1 MLKTELLQIGGI
13 ESMRDINP
21 NTFKDKSIL
30 ITGASGII
38 GTHFIYGL
46 VYIYDELKI
55 PLKIYA
61 VVNRGIPD
69 HLTSLMEK
77 KYISFYSGDL
87 TNDLFLSSLPKA
99 DYIIHAATYGQPGK
113 FMEFPE
119 ITIKLNTT
127 VTLFLLENNLYK
139 DGRFLFLSTSEVYS
153 GLPNPPYLED
163 QIGTTSPN
171 HSRACYIEAKRC
183 GEAIINIFRQKGVP
197 AVSARL
203 SLAYGPGTRNDDRR
217 VLNNFIE
224 KALINK
230 EIKLMDSGSAKRTYC
245 FVSDAVNMMWK
256 IFFDGKECVYN
267 IGGISSVTIL
277 QLARIIGELTNVPVS
292 TPEIKNLTVS
302 GAPEDV
308 RLDLTR
314 FVKEFGEPVFC
325 EIKKGLIKTIEW
337 QSSMYLKN

>member
-1 MLKTELLQIGGI
+1 MLKIELLQVGGK
-13 ESMRDINP
+13 ESLKAINLT
-21 NTFKDKSIL
+21 NFKNKSIL
-30 ITGASGII
+30 ITGASGIV

-46 VYIYDELKI
+46 QYIHDEIKI
-55 PLKIYA
+55 PIKVYA

-69 HLTSLMEK
+69 HLASLKDK
-77 KYISFYSGDL
+77 KYVSFYSGDL
-87 TNDLFLSSLPKA
+87 TDELFLASLPKA

-127 VTLFLLENNLYK
+127 VTLFLLENNLEK

-153 GLPNPPYLED
+153 GLPTPPFSED
-163 QIGTTSPN
+163 QIGTTSPS

-183 GEAIINIFRQKGVP
+183 GEAIVNIFRQKGVT

-203 SLAYGPGTRNDDRR
+203 SLAYGPGTRSDDRR

-230 EIKLMDSGSAKRTYC
+230 EIKLMDAGSAKRTYC
-245 FVSDAVNMMWK
+245 YVSDAVNMMWK

-267 IGGISSVTIL
+267 IGGISTVTIL
-277 QLARIIGELTNVPVS
+277 QLARIIGELTNIPVIA
-292 TPEIKNLTVS
+292 PEMKKTAVS
-302 GAPEDV
+302 GAPDDV
-308 RLDLTR
+308 RLDLSR
-314 FVKEFGEPVFC
+314 FINEFGEPEYY
-325 EIKKGLIKTIEW
+325 EIKQGLIKTIEW

>member
-1 MLKTELLQIGGI
+1 MLKTELLNIGGK
-13 ESMRDINP
+13 ESLKDINP
-21 NTFKDKSIL
+21 NNFKNKSIL
-30 ITGASGII
+30 ITGASGIV

-46 VYIYDELKI
+46 QYIYDELKI

-69 HLTSLMEK
+69 HLTSLKEK
-77 KYISFYSGDL
+77 KYINFYSGDL
-87 TNDLFLSSLPKA
+87 TDELFLTSLPKA

-119 ITIKLNTT
+119 VTIKLNTT
-127 VTLFLLENNLYK
+127 VTLFLLENILNK
-139 DGRFLFLSTSEVYS
+139 DGRLLFLSTSEVYS
-153 GLPNPPYLED
+153 GLPTSPFSEE
-163 QIGTTSPN
+163 QIGNTSPN

-183 GEAIINIFRQKGVP
+183 GEAIINIFRQKGIK

-230 EIKLMDSGSAKRTYC
+230 EIKLMDAGLAKRTYC

-256 IFFDGKECVYN
+256 VFFEGRECVYN
-267 IGGISSVTIL
+267 IGGKSSVTIL
-277 QLARIIGELTNVPVS
+277 QLANIIGELTNVRVIA
-292 TPEIKNLTVS
+292 PEIEDVAVS
-302 GAPEDV
+302 GAPDDV

-314 FVKEFGEPVFC
+314 FIKEFGEPDFC
-325 EIKKGLIKTIEW
+325 DIKKGLIKTIEW

>member
-1 MLKTELLQIGGI
+1 
-13 ESMRDINP
+13 
-21 NTFKDKSIL
+21 
-30 ITGASGII
+30 
-38 GTHFIYGL
+38 
-46 VYIYDELKI
+46 
-55 PLKIYA
+55 
-61 VVNRGIPD
+61 
-69 HLTSLMEK
+69 MEK
-77 KYISFYSGDL
+77 KHVTFYSGDL
-87 TNDLFLSSLPKA
+87 TDNIFLDSLPKA

-119 ITIKLNTT
+119 VTIKLNTT
-127 VTLFLLENNLYK
+127 VTLSLLEKNLEK

-153 GLPNPPYLED
+153 GLPTSPYSED
-163 QIGTTSPN
+163 QIGNTLPN

-183 GEAIINIFRQKGVP
+183 GEAIINIYRQKGVA

-230 EIKLMDSGSAKRTYC
+230 EIKLMDAGLAKRTYC

-256 IFFDGKECVYN
+256 IFFEGKECVYN
-267 IGGISSVTIL
+267 VGGVSSVTIL
-277 QLARIIGELTNVPVS
+277 ELAQIIGELTNVPVIA
-292 TPEIKNLTVS
+292 PEIKNLAVS

-325 EIKKGLIKTIEW
+325 EMKKGLIKTIEW

>member
-1 MLKTELLQIGGI
+1 MLKTELLNIGGK
-13 ESMRDINP
+13 ESLKDISP
-21 NTFKDKSIL
+21 NYFNNKTIL
-30 ITGASGII
+30 ITGASGIV

-46 VYIYDELKI
+46 QYLFEERRV
-55 PLKIYA
+55 PLKICA

-69 HLTSLMEK
+69 HFASLKERG
-77 KYISFYSGDL
+77 YISFYTGDL
-87 TNDLFLSSLPKA
+87 TDELFLTSLPKA

-119 ITIKLNTT
+119 VTIKLNTT
-127 VTLFLLENNLYK
+127 VTLFLLENILNK
-139 DGRFLFLSTSEVYS
+139 GGRFLFLSTSEVYS
-153 GLPNPPYLED
+153 GLPSPPFSEG
-163 QIGTTSPN
+163 QIGSTSPN
-171 HSRACYIEAKRC
+171 HPRACYIEAKRC
-183 GEAIINIFRQKGVP
+183 GEAIINIFRQKGIM

-230 EIKLMDSGSAKRTYC
+230 EIKLMDAGLAKRTYC

-256 IFFDGKECVYN
+256 ILFEGKECVYN
-267 IGGISSVTIL
+267 IGGKSSVTIIE
-277 QLARIIGELTNVPVS
+277 LAEIIGELTNVQVIAPKIGAVPV
-292 TPEIKNLTVS
+292 T

-314 FVKEFGEPVFC
+314 FVKEFGEPDFC
-325 EIKKGLIKTIEW
+325 ELEKGLIKTIEW
-337 QSSMYLKN
+337 QSSMYR